1 VSPRPR
7 REDRSLGGR
16 ETSEHADTHVA
27 DVAAVTGFSERS
39 AAKNFSRAPTTDAR
53 QVNSA
58 YDHRVAVLAE
68 LGCSTSSQLQ
78 TMSVGVTIPVGSTEQ
93 HGPHLPLDTDTR
105 IATAVARGITAG
117 LVGAS
122 GDPQLHWVVAPA
134 IAYGDS
140 GEHQSFPGTISIGTE
155 ALTTLLV
162 EYGRSASCWAQR
174 LLFINGHGGNVS
186 ALRRA
191 VGQLRSEGRDAG
203 WSPCAVAGADAHAGH
218 AETSVLLHISPADV
232 LTDRWRKGN
241 GAPLSDLLPSMQRA
255 GVAAVS
261 ELGVLGDPTT
271 ATAAEGKRMLTEMV
285 DDCLS
290 RVTRWAPA
298 ADGMLT

>member
-1 VSPRPR
+1 M
-7 REDRSLGGR
+7 
-16 ETSEHADTHVA
+16 
-27 DVAAVTGFSERS
+27 
-39 AAKNFSRAPTTDAR
+39 
-53 QVNSA
+53 NSA
-58 YDHRVAVLAE
+58 YHHRVAVLAG
-68 LGCSTSSQLQ
+68 LGGSTSSQLQ
-78 TMSVGVTIPVGSTEQ
+78 GMSLGLAIPVGSTEQ

-105 IATAVARGITAG
+105 IATAVAHGVIARLAG
-117 LVGAS
+117 AAGSGCLELVWA
-122 GDPQLHWVVAPA
+122 VAPA

-155 ALTTLLV
+155 ALTTLLL
-162 EYGRSASCWAQR
+162 EYGRSATCWAQR
-174 LLFINGHGGNVS
+174 LLFINGHGGNVG

-203 WSPCAVAGADAHAGH
+203 WCPCVVAGADAHAGH

-232 LTDRWRKGN
+232 LTDRWRAGN
-241 GAPLSDLLPSMQRA
+241 GAPLSDLLPSMRRG

-261 ELGVLGDPTT
+261 EVGVLGDPTT
-271 ATAAEGKRMLTEMV
+271 ATAAEGERMLGEMV

-290 RVTRWAPA
+290 RVGRWTPA